1 MKFVEYNPVDEKG
14 SCVVRTFTKLLD
26 KDFYIVKKELLQL
39 AKELGYEDYREI
51 AVFEKYMSNNNY
63 EKITIKVKNTDNL
76 KLKKGKYVVFCKNGN
91 EYHMFPIID
100 DVIYDK
106 NKKCFGQTIISIYKK
121 IK

>member
-14 SCVVRTFTKLLD
+14 NCVVRTFTKLLG
-26 KDFYIVKKELLQL
+26 KEFYIVKNKLLKL
-39 AKELGYEDYREI
+39 AKELGYEDYREL

-63 EKITIKVKNTDNL
+63 KKITIKEKNTENL
-76 KLKKGKYVVFCKNGN
+76 KLKKGKYVVFCKKRN

-106 NKKCFGQTIISIYKK
+106 NKKCFDQTIISIYKE